1 VNPAAGCLLPL
12 APWTARIV
20 GVFGKAVSL
29 LHPDGALVSVVS
41 RAEHLEARAMMPAS
55 GWDAFAAGM
64 AHALDAAARD
74 EFALATWDGAR
85 LVGAHGT
92 TLDLAGCE
100 TWDPRPTLAGLA
112 SGPDK
117 MMWSA
122 VADRLMDMLF
132 MAHAATG
139 TDEGIL
145 GDGAIARAFAAR
157 LCSTRFPVCIVG
169 FGPGTTPSG
178 DDWIAGYLCAAD
190 SVSGAPGQAVP
201 GFRGAIRQALDR
213 TTAAGRSLLLG
224 AIAGV
229 APAYL
234 VRLAEGAAALARALG
249 RDSEQAASEAETL
262 VAAAL
267 DAALRHGATSGEDAL
282 LGFVAGL
289 REHRA

>member
-1 VNPAAGCLLPL
+1 
-12 APWTARIV
+12 
-20 GVFGKAVSL
+20 
-29 LHPDGALVSVVS
+29 
-41 RAEHLEARAMMPAS
+41 MMPAS
-55 GWDAFAAGM
+55 GWEAFAAD
-64 AHALDAAARD
+64 AANALDAAARD

-85 LVGAHGT
+85 LACARGAA
-92 TLDLAGCE
+92 LDLAGCGI
-100 TWDPRPTLAGLA
+100 WDPRPMLAGLA
-112 SGPDK
+112 SGSDR

-122 VADRLMDMLF
+122 VADRLVDMLLA
-132 MAHAATG
+132 AHAATG

-145 GDGAIARAFAAR
+145 GDGTIARAFAAR
-157 LCSTRFPVCIVG
+157 LRSTRFPVCIVG

-201 GFRGAIRQALDR
+201 GFRDSIQQALDR

-224 AIAGV
+224 AIAGA

-234 VRLAEGAAALARALG
+234 VRLAEAAASWACTLG
-249 RDSEQAASEAETL
+249 CDSQQAASEAETL